1 MSPGKAMVAK
11 QGVLLTS
18 PILVLPFESP
28 DAFETSDEFALLCP
42 ALLLLAGCAVE
53 GLCTCTLSVTPGSV
67 NVVAELFIPEDS
79 GVDAS
84 QAESQ
89 FVALEDDT
97 PAELSDTLGTTVESI
112 SGSVSLQTGVTRLVQ
127 VNAPPPPSA
136 PQSAPLSTDESDQ
149 ATSGTAAVAGGVAGG
164 VVFAMLVAG
173 VLYCRWRSGQRRR
186 STSKQPAFAAKKAEA
201 NVSAVTIEIPKAPS
215 RMNTFSIKL
224 EEHGLTQYADA
235 LGEQGYSSM
244 ASFKNMTSEEAGAL
258 ADRVK
263 MKPDHKRAFIRAFT
277 AVAEDGGDA
286 TETGSPSATET
297 PGS

>member
-28 DAFETSDEFALLCP
+28 DDFETSDEFALLCP

-97 PAELSDTLGTTVESI
+97 PAELSDTLGTTAESI

-136 PQSAPLSTDESDQ
+136 PQSAP
-149 ATSGTAAVAGGVAGG
+149 
-164 VVFAMLVAG
+164 
-173 VLYCRWRSGQRRR
+173 
-186 STSKQPAFAAKKAEA
+186 QPAHQ
-201 NVSAVTIEIPKAPS
+201 SPKNP
-215 RMNTFSIKL
+215 
-224 EEHGLTQYADA
+224 E
-235 LGEQGYSSM
+235 
-244 ASFKNMTSEEAGAL
+244 
-258 ADRVK
+258 
-263 MKPDHKRAFIRAFT
+263 
-277 AVAEDGGDA
+277 
-286 TETGSPSATET
+286 SATPIYE
-297 PGS
+297 